1 MRFSPFL
8 IGVSTLFW
16 GYYTGWTVLSI
27 IAAVIFE
34 ASRLVKTKFDLKKAD
49 YVRISDLSSVVMII
63 LLLYSFLDNEPR
75 MIFLSFIASMPVVF
89 MPLMF
94 AQLYSTKNTVIIG
107 TALSKGAHA
116 HSPLDIRSVYMMMI
130 FVSSAA
136 TGTDDKWYIAVTV
149 ILVLWLF
156 SASVKN
162 AKSFLRFIFF
172 SMAAFAMVLLFSVTI
187 VISHHILREKMMELY
202 RNWYMSQNADPFK
215 SSTAMGETGYLKL
228 SGAIIM
234 RILPEKKAGM
244 PVYLKMSDY
253 NILTGSVWH
262 SRSKNQVPLFPDTEM
277 EWQFFG
283 EGSGIERMSMSVW
296 MGKGGKG
303 VLALPEG
310 AKRALK
316 MDVAGIEKTGLGSIL
331 VDEGPDLLEYVITYD
346 HGFRNEPAPDEKD
359 LLVPDA
365 EKNVISAITEQN
377 SLKGSTDAQTLS
389 NIELF
394 FSGFSYTLQ
403 LENSG
408 DRSVLN
414 DFLNRTR
421 SGHCEYFATATTL
434 LLRNSGIPARYSTGY
449 SASEYSSLE
458 GKYIVRA
465 RDAHAWVTAYI
476 DGQWRTVD
484 TTPPQWRE
492 VDSEKGPVFEPVKD
506 FFSWLRIKYEN
517 FRRQKNEQ
525 FNRLLIVLASIL
537 TVFMM
542 IRVYFRKRA
551 VKNEI
556 TVTDFSGP
564 KEGLDSP
571 FYQILMK
578 CKADGII
585 KSDSETLRKWIVKN
599 SDRLKSTADL
609 MDIINLHEELR
620 FNPDVNRSEIFRKLQ
635 QECDSWF
642 MKGGL

>member
-16 GYYTGWTVLSI
+16 GYCTGWTVFSI

-34 ASRLVKTKFDLKKAD
+34 SHRLIKTKFDLKKED
-49 YVRISDLSSVVMII
+49 YIRISDLSSGVMII
-63 LLLYSFLDNEPR
+63 LLMYSFLDNEPR

-107 TALSKGAHA
+107 TVLSKGAHA
-116 HSPLDIRSVYMMMI
+116 HSPLDIRAVYMMMI
-130 FVSSAA
+130 FVSSASA
-136 TGTDDKWYIAVTV
+136 GTADKWFAAVTV

-156 SASVKN
+156 SASVKSTR
-162 AKSFLRFIFF
+162 SFVRFAFF
-172 SMAAFAMVLLFSVTI
+172 SLAAFFMVTVFSVTI
-187 VISHHILREKMMELY
+187 VISHQMLREKMMELY
-202 RNWYMSQNADPFK
+202 RNWYMSQNTDPFK

-228 SGAIIM
+228 SGDIIM
-234 RILPEKKAGM
+234 RILPEKKVGM

-262 SRSKNQVPLFPDTEM
+262 SRSKDTNPVFPDGEL
-277 EWQFFG
+277 EWQFYG
-283 EGSGIERMSMSVW
+283 EGTGKDKMSFSVW
-296 MGKGGKG
+296 MGRDGKG
-303 VLALPEG
+303 VLSLPEG
-310 AKRALK
+310 SKKALK
-316 MDVAGIEKTGLGSIL
+316 LDVAGIEKTGLGSIL
-331 VDEGPDLLEYVITYD
+331 VEEGPELLEFIMTFDSGY
-346 HGFRNEPAPDEKD
+346 RNEPLPDQKDLIIPDSEKD
-359 LLVPDA
+359 
-365 EKNVISAITEQN
+365 VINSVMAQN
-377 SLKGSTDAQTLS
+377 SLKGSTDMQTLS

-403 LENSG
+403 LENSAAQ
-408 DRSVLN
+408 SVLT
-414 DFLNRTR
+414 DFLNRTK
-421 SGHCEYFATATTL
+421 SGHCEYFATATAL
-434 LLRNSGIPARYSTGY
+434 LLRASGIPARYSTGY
-449 SASEYSSLE
+449 SVSEYSSLE

-476 DGQWRTVD
+476 DGSWKTVD

-492 VDSEKGPVFEPVKD
+492 VDSEKGSVLEPVKD
-506 FFSWLRIKYEN
+506 FFSWLRIQYEN

-542 IRVYFRKRA
+542 VRVYFRKKT
-551 VKNEI
+551 VKNE
-556 TVTDFSGP
+556 VPDNDFSGY
-564 KEGLDSP
+564 KDGLNSP
-571 FYQILMK
+571 FYQVLIK
-578 CKADGII
+578 CKEDGII

-599 SDRLKSTADL
+599 SYRLKSPSDL

-620 FNPDVNRSEIFRKLQ
+620 FNPGVGKNEILKKLQ
-635 QECDSWF
+635 QECDRWL
-642 MKGGL
+642 MKDSL